1 MVDGLKM
8 PDGTTPVVLI
18 VEDDT
23 ALWRLY
29 EEKFKKEGFEAII
42 ARDGETGLNLAL
54 TKHPDF
60 ILLDMLLPKMKGI
73 DVLERLMTEPNSKDI
88 AVIILT
94 NVTEREEA
102 DKALKLGAKEY
113 LAKAMHSPEDIVMRA
128 KKHLG
133 L

>member
-18 VEDDT
+18 VEDDP

-88 AVIILT
+88 AVIVLT